1 MEAILY
7 INNSDD
13 RYVSKSLGSKKSID
27 VTLKAD
33 TDIISPTL
41 ILSSIDDFTYNYLYI
56 PTFKRYYYITNIT
69 SIRNNLMSISCKVD
83 VLMSFKSSIKDSSG
97 VIERSESDYNLYLED
112 SQTPIYANP
121 KITTKNFPGSLDG
134 ESYLIIVAG

>member
-1 MEAILY
+1 
-7 INNSDD
+7 
-13 RYVSKSLGSKKSID
+13 
-27 VTLKAD
+27 
-33 TDIISPTL
+33 
-41 ILSSIDDFTYNYLYI
+41 
-56 PTFKRYYYITNIT
+56 
-69 SIRNNLMSISCKVD
+69 MSISCKVD